1 MSTTT
6 TRTTASTG
14 AREAVLALFVDG
26 ADMTAAQVADA
37 AGIGRS
43 TAAKTLAGLATDGL
57 LARTAGG
64 RDGARRLPDRWALA
78 DQPTTRTKQTRT
90 AKQPSPG
97 STARATGMDRLRS
110 GELAGQVLS
119 YLREHP
125 GQHSPTAI
133 AAGLGGRSGGAVSN
147 ALARLAD
154 RGEATL
160 TQDRPRRYT
169 AANA

>member
-1 MSTTT
+1 MSTGTT
-6 TRTTASTG
+6 SRTASTG
-14 AREAVLALFVDG
+14 AREAVLAVFVSG
-26 ADMTAAQVADA
+26 AEMTAEQVAEA

-43 TAAKTLAGLATDGL
+43 TATKTLARLATDGVV
-57 LARTAGG
+57 ARTAGG

-78 DQPTTRTKQTRT
+78 DKPTTRTKHTRAVKRT
-90 AKQPSPG
+90 SIS
-97 STARATGMDRLRS
+97 STSRATGGNRLRS
-110 GELAGQVLS
+110 GELAGQVLG
-119 YLREHP
+119 YLREHS

-154 RGEATL
+154 RGEAAL
-160 TQDRPRRYT
+160 TQDQPRRYA